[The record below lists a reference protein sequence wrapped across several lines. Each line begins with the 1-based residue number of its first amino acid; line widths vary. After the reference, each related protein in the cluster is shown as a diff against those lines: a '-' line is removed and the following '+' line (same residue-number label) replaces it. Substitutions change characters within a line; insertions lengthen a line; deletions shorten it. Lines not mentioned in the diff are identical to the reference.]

1 MHKKPDDFDTHRLS
15 LFDQGWQ
22 TRTLPSGLTIM
33 HAPLEGND
41 SFYIGATIRTG
52 TRLEQSHET
61 GVSHFLEH
69 MMFRG
74 SRKYPEFT
82 ALAEAF
88 EWLGGDWNAAT
99 GHEHTEYWY
108 AGIRH
113 SAREAIDLFAEFLSY
128 PMLKDIEV
136 ERQVI
141 LRELDGETND
151 LGHST
156 DLDYHIANLLWPH
169 STLAKPILGTRESLA
184 RMDVDL
190 LKAYRKRHYTP
201 QNTVI
206 CVVGGEKDLLDE
218 VTEKFSSF
226 ALDQSSTPK
235 TSFPELPIFHGP
247 AVKWVEHNDNEFDI
261 KVASLTCGEWHQDAP
276 MVAVIAR
283 ILSDGFSSRLARRLR
298 EELGLVYDIHAA
310 ANLGIDVGT
319 LDIHGSCA
327 VDQLD
332 DYLRELFLLLR
343 DLRDNGPTQDELERA
358 KVRAIV
364 DLELSLSHPEA
375 LGGRAAWASLCGEVF
390 SLVRERRRVLDISM
404 EKVRSKLHELFQPKS
419 MAIAALGP
427 KDKDIE
433 GRLKRA
439 LVQGLSSR
447 SS

>member
-1 MHKKPDDFDTHRLS
+1 MHKKPQDFDTHRLS

-22 TRTLPSGLTIM
+22 RRTLPSGLTIM

-74 SRKYPEFT
+74 SRRYPEFT

-88 EWLGGDWNAAT
+88 EWLGGEWNAAT

-113 SAREAIDLFAEFLSY
+113 VAREVIDLFAEFLSY

-156 DLDYHIANLLWPH
+156 DLDFHIANLLWPH
-169 STLAKPILGTRESLA
+169 TTLAQPILGTRESLA
-184 RMDVDL
+184 RMDVAML
-190 LKAYRKRHYTP
+190 NSYRTRHYTP

-218 VTEKFSSF
+218 VTGKFASF
-226 ALDQSSTPK
+226 AMDQATTPK
-235 TSFPELPIFHGP
+235 TTFPKLPAFQGP
-247 AVKWVEHNDNEFDI
+247 AVKWIEHNDNEYEI
-261 KVASLTCGEWHQDAP
+261 KVASLACGEWDKDAP
-276 MVAVIAR
+276 MIALIAR

-310 ANLGIDVGT
+310 ANLGIDAGT

-327 VDQLD
+327 ADQLD

-343 DLRDNGPTQDELERA
+343 ELRDQGPTQDELERA

-375 LGGRAAWASLCGEVF
+375 LGSRAAWGALCDETF
-390 SLVRERRRVLDISM
+390 SLVKERQRILDISM
-404 EKVRSKLHELFQPKS
+404 DKVREKLHDLFQPKA
-419 MAIAALGP
+419 MAVAALGP

-433 GRLKRA
+433 TRLKRF
-439 LVQGLSSR
+439 LVNGLSPKSK
-447 SS
+447 